1 MILNWKKTSRQKPLL
16 DELDETFA
24 TYERDW
30 QFIDELK
37 NRTETPIWD
46 WVTIE
51 AYSDVQKELRLI
63 VDDFMRIELELLRV
77 ALAADNEE
85 PYVFPKRRQ
94 PKKENQRKK
103 KKSVDLI
110 EGRTL
115 DECYA
120 ELKSLNVRLA
130 ANN

>member
-1 MILNWKKTSRQKPLL
+1 M
-16 DELDETFA
+16 
-24 TYERDW
+24 
-30 QFIDELK
+30 K

-51 AYSDVQKELRLI
+51 AYADVQKELRLI

-77 ALAADNEE
+77 ALAKDNEE
-85 PYVFPKRRQ
+85 PYVYPKRKQ
-94 PKKENQRKK
+94 AKEKRDRKK

-120 ELKSLNVRLA
+120 ELKSLNVRLPE
-130 ANN
+130 NN